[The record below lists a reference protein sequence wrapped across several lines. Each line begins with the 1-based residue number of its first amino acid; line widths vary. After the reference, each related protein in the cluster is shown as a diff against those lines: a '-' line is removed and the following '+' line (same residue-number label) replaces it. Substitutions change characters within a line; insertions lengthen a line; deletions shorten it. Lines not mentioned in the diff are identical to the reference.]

1 MSSDYHSEIAGVINA
16 DEIQVGKG
24 VVIEDGVLIT
34 GEGLPA
40 RLQPSL
46 KFLTM
51 AFSAVRSRSR
61 VYIVVSLKD
70 NCDELFLP
78 YDMKRCAESYLSLL
92 EEIGKEA

>member
-46 KFLTM
+46 KF
-51 AFSAVRSRSR
+51 FDYGVQ
-61 VYIVVSLKD
+61 
-70 NCDELFLP
+70 
-78 YDMKRCAESYLSLL
+78 RCS
-92 EEIGKEA
+92 